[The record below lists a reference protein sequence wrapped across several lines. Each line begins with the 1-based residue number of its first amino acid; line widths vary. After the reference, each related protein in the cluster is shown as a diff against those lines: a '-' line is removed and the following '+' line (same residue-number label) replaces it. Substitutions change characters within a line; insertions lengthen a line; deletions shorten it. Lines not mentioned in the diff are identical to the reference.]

1 MSSGQTGSAYL
12 PCGCIAVARCP
23 PPPPPTPTYAPPVS
37 LHLNQYGERD
47 TYVVAFL

>member
-12 PCGCIAVARCP
+12 PCGCIAAARCP
-23 PPPPPTPTYAPPVS
+23 LPPTPTYAPPVS
-37 LHLNQYGERD
+37 QHLNQYGERD